1 MPESKPVVRC
11 AIHPSVGVA
20 RVGNAPADEYYLAPE
35 VPGRASDPGPQ
46 GFKNAKGQVRKEGA
60 RFRIYGYDK
69 KGRVVREITA
79 DDPDVAEITWEVHLA
94 NRKPAWYQFMNAMD
108 LKQYAL
114 STTWRNGT
122 ITGELRQALVND
134 PGAIRI
140 SGRDTHGAAWRFDQ
154 GFVGFPSTA
163 NVAAGNAGPFQVP
176 LGELRTDAQGRL
188 IVLGGDGKSAS
199 ATKQPAVTFANN
211 DNWYD
216 DVSDGPVRARVRLKG
231 GEEMDA
237 EPAMVVVTPPNFGP
251 GLYGTVRLFDVIQD
265 LFLRQGWEEA
275 PKEVSFWDQVFPI
288 FERMVN
294 SQWVNQGSNILF
306 GPGSPG
312 DLTDPKRLK
321 VLSDPGKKARAE
333 RQKVFKLF
341 RQPPPPW
348 DSPAPRAVL
357 PPPQPSRLPPFYG
370 DGFGEYT
377 NIAID
382 ELAITQTQYEW
393 LRRWAEGDFEPGKR
407 SVPPARL
414 EDLPL
419 AEQPRAL
426 DRTPLEDCLGG
437 PFHPGIELTWPMRRP
452 SMWQAPDEAHGL
464 LYRLNILPP
473 GESPKDDYGAVLTPQ
488 VCLGPDGP
496 LTASGP
502 GSLSRW
508 MGVPWQTDEASCL
521 NGYDVSSYLPVPSFW
536 AARVPN
542 EVLSQHAF
550 EQATHTELPY
560 AQRFRQL
567 SYRQGW
573 LRDIEGS
580 SYQQRVNNMV
590 KEWHLLGI
598 IAENPVPPSETAE
611 PGFPARFWVETGRSR
626 TFSDADPTWRQLL
639 LVEGLEPD
647 EQATELLRGAA
658 TPALK
663 LAAEREEK
671 PAEVV
676 HPLRRNVR
684 RDQR

>member
-1 MPESKPVVRC
+1 MPDSKPVVRC

-20 RVGNAPADEYYLAPE
+20 RVGNAPADDYYLAPE
-35 VPGRASDPGPQ
+35 VPGRAADPGPQ
-46 GFKNAKGQVRKEGA
+46 GYKNAKGQVRKEGA

-69 KGRVVREITA
+69 KGNVVREITS
-79 DDPDVAEITWEVHLA
+79 DEAEITWEVHLA

-114 STTWRNGT
+114 STTWRNAAVA
-122 ITGELRQALVND
+122 GELRQALVND

-140 SGRDTHGAAWRFDQ
+140 SGRDTHGPVYRFDQ
-154 GFVGFPSTA
+154 GYVRFGAS
-163 NVAAGNAGPFQVP
+163 GGPIQVP
-176 LGELRTDAQGRL
+176 LGELRTDDQGRL
-188 IVLGGDGKSAS
+188 IVLGGDGRSAS
-199 ATKQPAVTFANN
+199 AVNQPAVTFANN

-216 DVSDGPVRARVRLKG
+216 DVSDGPVRARVKLKG
-231 GEEMDA
+231 GQEMDA
-237 EPAMVVVTPPNFGP
+237 EPAMVAVTPPNFGP
-251 GLYGTVRLFDVIQD
+251 GLYGTVTLFDVIQD
-265 LFLRQGWEEA
+265 LFLRQGWEKQPE
-275 PKEVSFWDQVFPI
+275 ELRFWDRIFPI

-294 SQWVNQGSNILF
+294 SQWVMQGSNILF

-333 RQKVFKLF
+333 RERVFKLF

-348 DSPAPRAVL
+348 DSPEPRTTL

-377 NIAID
+377 GIAID
-382 ELAITQTQYEW
+382 ELALTVTQYEW
-393 LRRWAEGDFEPGKR
+393 LRRWAEGDFVPGKPH
-407 SVPPARL
+407 VPPIRL

-452 SMWQAPDEAHGL
+452 SMWRVPKNANGL

-473 GESPKDDYGAVLTPQ
+473 GESPKDDYGAVLTPEA
-488 VCLGPDGP
+488 CLGPDGP

-502 GSLSRW
+502 GSLTRW
-508 MGVPWQTDEASCL
+508 LGVPWQTDEASCL
-521 NGYDVSSYLPVPSFW
+521 NGYDASTYLPLPSFW
-536 AARVPN
+536 ATRVPN

-550 EQATHTELPY
+550 DQATHTELPY
-560 AQRFRQL
+560 ATRFRQL
-567 SYRQGW
+567 SYRQNW
-573 LRDIEGS
+573 LRDIQGS
-580 SYQQRVNNMV
+580 GYQSRINNMV

-598 IAENPVPPSETAE
+598 IAEQSAEQPVPPAESLE
-611 PGFPARFWVETGRSR
+611 PGFPARYWVETGRSR

-639 LVEGLEPD
+639 LVEGLEPE
-647 EQATELLRGAA
+647 EQRTERLKKAAMPVGVLAEERGQE
-658 TPALK
+658 P
-663 LAAEREEK
+663 E
-671 PAEVV
+671 EVV
-676 HPLRRNVR
+676 HPLRRDVR
-684 RDQR
+684 RDQH

>member
-1 MPESKPVVRC
+1 MSESKPVVRC

-46 GFKNAKGQVRKEGA
+46 GFKNAKGQVRKEAA

-114 STTWRNGT
+114 STTFRNAA
-122 ITGELRQALVND
+122 ITGELRQAMVND

-140 SGRDTHGAAWRFDQ
+140 SGRDTHGPSYCFDQ
-154 GFVGFPSTA
+154 GFVRFGS
-163 NVAAGNAGPFQVP
+163 AGGPIQVP
-176 LGELRTDAQGRL
+176 LGELRTDDQGRL
-188 IVLGGDGKSAS
+188 LVLGGDGKSAS
-199 ATKQPAVTFANN
+199 ATSQPAVTFANN

-275 PKEVSFWDQVFPI
+275 PKEVTFWDQVFPI

-312 DLTDPKRLK
+312 DLTDPKRLE

-333 RQKVFKLF
+333 RRKVFKLF

-348 DSPAPRAVL
+348 DSPAPKTVL

-370 DGFGEYT
+370 DGFGEYS

-382 ELAITQTQYEW
+382 ELALTQTQYEW
-393 LRRWAEGDFEPGKR
+393 LRRWAEGDFVPGKP
-407 SVPPARL
+407 STPPARL

-452 SMWQAPDEAHGL
+452 SMWRVPDEAHGL
-464 LYRLNILPP
+464 LYRLHILPP

-488 VCLGPDGP
+488 LCLGPDGP
-496 LTASGP
+496 LNASGP

-508 MGVPWQTDEASCL
+508 LGVPWQTDEASCL
-521 NGYDVSSYLPVPSFW
+521 NGYDPSTYLPVPSFW

-550 EQATHTELPY
+550 EQATHTELAY

-580 SYQQRVNNMV
+580 SYQQRINNMV

-647 EQATELLRGAA
+647 EQPAGMLRGAA

-676 HPLRRNVR
+676 HPLRRNVQ

>member
-1 MPESKPVVRC
+1 MPDSKPVVRC

-20 RVGNAPADEYYLAPE
+20 RVGNAPAGEYYLAPE
-35 VPGRASDPGPQ
+35 VPGRAADPGPQ
-46 GFKNAKGQVRKEGA
+46 GYKNAKGEVRKEGA

-69 KGRVVREITA
+69 KGNVVREITS
-79 DDPDVAEITWEVHLA
+79 DEAEITWEVHLA

-114 STTWRNGT
+114 STTYRNGT
-122 ITGELRQALVND
+122 IAGAFRQALVND

-140 SGRDTHGAAWRFDQ
+140 SGRDTQGAAYRFDQ
-154 GFVGFPSTA
+154 GYISFNTGTSI
-163 NVAAGNAGPFQVP
+163 AGPFRVP
-176 LGELRTDAQGRL
+176 LGELRTDGQGRL

-199 ATKQPAVTFANN
+199 ATGQQAVTFANN
-211 DNWYD
+211 DGWYD
-216 DVSDGPVRARVRLKG
+216 DVSDGPVRARIRLKG
-231 GEEMDA
+231 GKEMDA

-251 GLYGTVRLFDVIQD
+251 GLYGTVTLFDVVQD
-265 LFLRQGWEEA
+265 LFLRHGWE
-275 PKEVSFWDQVFPI
+275 KEPDELTFWGDIFPV

-294 SQWVNQGSNILF
+294 SQWVMEGSNILF

-312 DLTDPKRLK
+312 DLTDPRRLK
-321 VLSDPGKKARAE
+321 VLADPGKKARAE
-333 RQKVFKLF
+333 RERVFRLF

-348 DSPAPRAVL
+348 DAPEPKATL

-377 NIAID
+377 RIAID
-382 ELAITQTQYEW
+382 ELALTVTLYER
-393 LRRWAEGDFEPGKR
+393 LRRWAEGDFVPGKPQ
-407 SVPPARL
+407 VPPARV

-452 SMWQAPDEAHGL
+452 SMWQVPDDANGL

-473 GESPKDDYGAVLTPQ
+473 GESPKDDYGAVLTPE

-496 LTASGP
+496 LNASGP

-508 MGVPWQTDEASCL
+508 LGVPWQTDEASCL
-521 NGYDVSSYLPVPSFW
+521 NGYDASTYLPLPSFW

-542 EVLSQHAF
+542 EVLSRHAF
-550 EQATHTELPY
+550 EQATHTDLPY
-560 AQRFRQL
+560 PQRFRQL
-567 SYRQGW
+567 SYRQSW

-580 SYQQRVNNMV
+580 GYQQRINNMV
-590 KEWHLLGI
+590 NEWHLLGI
-598 IAENPVPPSETAE
+598 IAEQPAPPASPASKEEPE
-611 PGFPARFWVETGRSR
+611 PGFPARYWVETGRSR
-626 TFSDADPTWRQLL
+626 KFSDADPTWRQLL

-647 EQATELLRGAA
+647 EQRTERLKRAA
-658 TPALK
+658 MPVQV
-663 LAAEREEK
+663 LAEERDLEPE
-671 PAEVV
+671 EVV
-676 HPLRRNVR
+676 HPLRLNVR
-684 RDQR
+684 RDQH

>member
-1 MPESKPVVRC
+1 MPESKAVVRC

-20 RVGNAPADEYYLAPE
+20 RVGNASADEYYLAPE

-46 GFKNAKGQVRKEGA
+46 GYKNAKGQVRKEGV

-69 KGRVVREITA
+69 KGNVVREITA
-79 DDPDVAEITWEVHLA
+79 DEAEITWEVHLA

-114 STTWRNGT
+114 STTYRNGN
-122 ITGELRQALVND
+122 IGGALRQGLVND

-140 SGRDTHGAAWRFDQ
+140 SGRTTQGPAYRFDQ
-154 GFVGFPSTA
+154 GYITFNTGTSS
-163 NVAAGNAGPFQVP
+163 AGPFRVP
-176 LGELRTDAQGRL
+176 LGEVRTDAEGRL

-199 ATKQPAVTFANN
+199 ATGAQAVTFANN
-211 DNWYD
+211 DGWYD

-231 GEEMDA
+231 GKEMDA

-251 GLYGTVRLFDVIQD
+251 GLYGTVTLFDVIQD
-265 LFLRQGWEEA
+265 LFLRQGWE
-275 PKEVSFWDQVFPI
+275 KEPDELTFWGDIFPI

-294 SQWVNQGSNILF
+294 SQWVMEGSNILF

-312 DLTDPKRLK
+312 DLIEPKRLK
-321 VLSDPGKKARAE
+321 VLADPGKKARPE
-333 RQKVFKLF
+333 RERVFRLF

-348 DSPAPRAVL
+348 DSPEPRATL

-370 DGFGEYT
+370 DGFGEYSR
-377 NIAID
+377 IAID
-382 ELAITQTQYEW
+382 ELALTVTQYER
-393 LRRWAEGDFEPGKR
+393 LRRWAEGDFVPGKPH
-407 SVPPARL
+407 VPPARV

-452 SMWQAPDEAHGL
+452 SMWQTPKHADGL

-473 GESPKDDYGAVLTPQ
+473 GESPKDDYGAVLTPEL
-488 VCLGPDGP
+488 CLGPDGP
-496 LTASGP
+496 LNASGP

-508 MGVPWQTDEASCL
+508 LGVPWQTDEASCL
-521 NGYDVSSYLPVPSFW
+521 NGYDASTYLPLPSFW

-560 AQRFRQL
+560 VQRFRQL
-567 SYRQGW
+567 SYRQSW
-573 LRDIEGS
+573 LRDIEGA
-580 SYQQRVNNMV
+580 SYQQRINNMV

-598 IAENPVPPSETAE
+598 IVEQSAEHTAPGMEPE
-611 PGFPARFWVETGRSR
+611 PGFPARYWVETGRSR
-626 TFSDADPTWRQLL
+626 QFSDGDPTWRQLL

-647 EQATELLRGAA
+647 EQRTEMLKKAA
-658 TPALK
+658 LPVGV
-663 LAAEREEK
+663 LADERHEE
-671 PAEVV
+671 PEEVV
-676 HPLRRNVR
+676 HPLRLNVQ
-684 RDQR
+684 RDQH

>member
-1 MPESKPVVRC
+1 MPDSKRVVRC
-11 AIHPSVGVA
+11 AIHPSVGIA

-35 VPGRASDPGPQ
+35 VPGRASDPGP
-46 GFKNAKGQVRKEGA
+46 GGYKNAKGEVRKEAA

-69 KGRVVREITA
+69 KGNVVREITA
-79 DDPDVAEITWEVHLA
+79 DEAEIQWEVHLA
-94 NRKPAWYQFMNAMD
+94 NRKPAWYQFQNAMD

-114 STTWRNGT
+114 STTYRNASV
-122 ITGELRQALVND
+122 TGELRQAMVND

-140 SGRDTHGAAWRFDQ
+140 SGRDTQGPGYRFDQ
-154 GFVGFPSTA
+154 GFVRFGS
-163 NVAAGNAGPFQVP
+163 GGPIQVP
-176 LGELRTDAQGRL
+176 LGELRTDGQGRL
-188 IVLGGDGKSAS
+188 LVLGGDGRSAS
-199 ATKQPAVTFANN
+199 ATNQPAVTFANN
-211 DNWYD
+211 DGWYD

-231 GEEMDA
+231 GAEMEA
-237 EPAMVVVTPPNFGP
+237 EPAMVAVTPPNFGP
-251 GLYGTVRLFDVIQD
+251 GLYGTVTLFDVIQD
-265 LFLRQGWEEA
+265 LFLRQGWEKA
-275 PKEVSFWDQVFPI
+275 PKELTFWGDIFPV

-294 SQWVNQGSNILF
+294 SQWVNQGANILF

-312 DLTDPKRLK
+312 DLTDPERLK

-333 RQKVFKLF
+333 RQAVFAMF

-348 DSPAPRAVL
+348 DSPEPRAVL
-357 PPPQPSRLPPFYG
+357 PPPQPSHLPAYYG
-370 DGFGEYT
+370 DGFGEYQG
-377 NIAID
+377 IAID
-382 ELAITQTQYEW
+382 ELALTWTQYER
-393 LRRWAEGDFEPGKR
+393 LRQWAEGSFVPGKP

-452 SMWQAPDEAHGL
+452 SMWRVPEDVNGL

-473 GESPKDDYGAVLTPQ
+473 GQSPRDDFGAVLTPEA
-488 VCLGPDGP
+488 CLGPDGP

-508 MGVPWQTDEASCL
+508 LGVPWQTDEASCL
-521 NGYDVSSYLPVPSFW
+521 NGYDASSYLPVPSFW

-550 EQATHTELPY
+550 EQATHTGLPY
-560 AQRFRQL
+560 ATRFRQL
-567 SYRQGW
+567 SYRQNW
-573 LRDIEGS
+573 LRDIQGS
-580 SYQQRVNNMV
+580 GYQARINNMV

-598 IAENPVPPSETAE
+598 IAEQTVPPAETSETLE
-611 PGFPARFWVETGRSR
+611 PGIPARFWVETGRSR
-626 TFSDADPTWRQLL
+626 SFSDADATWRQLL
-639 LVEGLEPD
+639 LVEGLLPE
-647 EQATELLRGAA
+647 EQPTPMLRSAA
-658 TPALK
+658 KTLGEVAEEK
-663 LAAEREEK
+663 AER